1 LKITQRDAGDVVIL
15 DLDGKLLGG
24 AEEWDRLR
32 QYFKT
37 LIRNDRKKIIANLAK
52 ISKVSST
59 GFGIL
64 IGRRKEVREIGGD
77 LILINI
83 QEQVKHS
90 FYIMELNRLFKT
102 FESEKDALQ
111 YFAQVPDRSDSGV

>member
-1 LKITQRDAGDVVIL
+1 LKINQRDVGDVVIL

-24 AEEWDRLR
+24 PDEWERLR
-32 QYFKT
+32 NYFKT
-37 LIRNDRKKIIANLAK
+37 LIKNDSKKIIVNLAN

-77 LILINI
+77 LVLMNF
-83 QEQVKHS
+83 QEQVKHP

-102 FESEKDALQ
+102 FESEEEALKF
-111 YFAQVPDRSDSGV
+111 FA

>member
-1 LKITQRDAGDVVIL
+1 M
-15 DLDGKLLGG
+15 DGKLLGG
-24 AEEWDRLR
+24 PDEWERLR
-32 QYFKT
+32 KYFHD
-37 LIRNDRKKIIANLAK
+37 LIKQERKKIIVNLAD

-77 LILINI
+77 LVLMNF
-83 QEQVKHS
+83 QEQVKHP

-102 FESEKDALQ
+102 FESEEEALQ
-111 YFAQVPDRSDSGV
+111 HFA

>member
-1 LKITQRDAGDVVIL
+1 LKITQRDVKDVVVL

-24 AEEWDRLR
+24 PEEWEKLR
-32 QYFKT
+32 KYFKT
-37 LIRNDRKKIIANLAK
+37 LVKDDRKKIIVNLEK
-52 ISKVSST
+52 VTKVSST

-77 LILINI
+77 LVLTNI
-83 QEQVKHS
+83 PEQVKHP

-102 FESEKDALQ
+102 FESEEKALEF
-111 YFAQVPDRSDSGV
+111 FA